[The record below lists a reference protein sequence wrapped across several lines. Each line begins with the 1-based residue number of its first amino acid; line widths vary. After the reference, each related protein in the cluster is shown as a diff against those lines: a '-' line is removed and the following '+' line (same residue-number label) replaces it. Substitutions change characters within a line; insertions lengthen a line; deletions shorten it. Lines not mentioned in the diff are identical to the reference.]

1 MNRALNWT
9 GQALLYGSFAL
20 VVGVFSRWPSYHP
33 LAPNEAQIKVSFIHH
48 GARIAECRP
57 YTAEELAKLAPNM
70 RAPMKCER
78 ERSPRSSYWAQKTKG
93 LRFFRSPAGFPIF
106 LF

>member
-33 LAPNEAQIKVSFIHH
+33 LSPNEAQIKVSFIHH

-57 YTAEELAKLAPNM
+57 YTAEELAKLTQNPVGNLVSVPCSTHFK
-70 RAPMKCER
+70 RIQP
-78 ERSPRSSYWAQKTKG
+78 
-93 LRFFRSPAGFPIF
+93 
-106 LF
+106 

>member
-33 LAPNEAQIKVSFIHH
+33 LSPNEAQIKVSFIRRLH
-48 GARIAECRP
+48 GVPA
-57 YTAEELAKLAPNM
+57 
-70 RAPMKCER
+70 
-78 ERSPRSSYWAQKTKG
+78 AQCSLG
-93 LRFFRSPAGFPIF
+93 
-106 LF
+106 